1 MYMNFWYPIGL
12 STEISAEQPFR
23 AQVSGLPFVAF
34 RDDDGNAH
42 VLSDTCV
49 HRGSSLS
56 AGWVKNGRAIC
67 PYHGWE
73 YAGDGRCARVPS
85 LGDARPPARAKV
97 DSYPVQEKYGIVFA
111 FLGDLPEEERPPLY
125 DVEEYGQEGWKAQTY
140 ILELACNYERSVENG
155 LDPIHNEFVHPLQGA
170 PMMSPELQ
178 RKPLPVTEIP
188 WGSKFFMPFGDKL
201 DENTELA
208 SERKGDVVAKAGSW
222 HQGPNQLVTWIQ
234 FTQTDDGTITAFHQ
248 YFFEQPVDEGHT
260 RIFFL
265 NIRNWLM
272 DDEMDQ
278 RVEDVTLRIVS
289 EDIAILETLNPV
301 RTPPTN
307 TKEILMPGD
316 QAVVRYRECLK
327 DWDSRGWRLDMR
339 ALRDRE
345 GDVAFAIPCP
355 GRRESG
361 NWVLDPVPTLPGAS
375 EAIPRVKAAN

>member
-1 MYMNFWYPIGL
+1 MYINFWYPIGL

-23 AQVSGLPFVAF
+23 AQVFGLPFVAF
-34 RDDDGNAH
+34 RDEQGNAH

-56 AGWVKNGRAIC
+56 AGRVKNGHAIC

-73 YAGDGRCARVPS
+73 YGGDGRCVRAPS
-85 LGDARPPARAKV
+85 LGDVKPPARAKV

-140 ILELACNYERSVENG
+140 ILEVACYYQRSVENG
-155 LDPIHNEFVHPLQGA
+155 MDPIHNEFVHPLQGA
-170 PMMSPELQ
+170 PKMPSDLQ
-178 RKPLPVTEIP
+178 KKPLPITEIP
-188 WGSKFFMPFGDKL
+188 WGTKFFMPFDDKL
-201 DENTELA
+201 DKNTALA
-208 SERKGDVVAKAGSW
+208 SRREGENVAKAGSW

-265 NIRNWLM
+265 NMRNWLM
-272 DDEMDQ
+272 DDELDQ
-278 RVEDVTLRIVS
+278 RVEDVTLNIVH

-301 RTPPTN
+301 RTPETN
-307 TKEILMPGD
+307 TKEVLLPGD
-316 QAVVRYRECLK
+316 QGVVRYRGCLK
-327 DWDSRGWRLDMR
+327 DWDKRGWHIDMP
-339 ALRDRE
+339 ALRERQR
-345 GDVAFAIPCP
+345 DVAFAIPCP

-361 NWVLDPVPTLPGAS
+361 NWVLDPVPTLPGES
-375 EAIPRVKAAN
+375 EAARKIKAAI